1 MNNTVMIVDDDPDI
15 RDAFRSILE
24 VEGYEVVC
32 AEHGQA
38 ALDYL
43 LHGRKQP
50 CMIFLDL
57 MMPVMDGQEFRDRQK
72 QLQGAADIP
81 VVVVTAAGRDR
92 QAGIDAAE
100 ILQKPISYEKIM
112 HALERY
118 C

>member
-1 MNNTVMIVDDDPDI
+1 MTKTVMIVDDDPDI
-15 RDAFRSILE
+15 RDAFSSILE
-24 VEGYEVVC
+24 VEGYDVVC

-43 LHGRKQP
+43 LQGNARP

-57 MMPVMDGQEFRDRQK
+57 MMPIMDGEEFRDRQK
-72 QLQGAADIP
+72 KTAHADIP

-92 QAGIDAAE
+92 RANIDAAE

-112 HALERY
+112 HAIEQY